1 MQGQED
7 LALLREIISTL
18 IRHILNIL
26 QEDPSKLH
34 RTTMMSLDRSVRLY
48 ALLRKLYGA
57 ETKEVKIEIEEVS
70 CDSK

>member
-1 MQGQED
+1 MQGHDD
-7 LALLREIISTL
+7 LVLLREIISTL

-26 QEDPSKLH
+26 KEDPSKLH

>member
-1 MQGQED
+1 MQGHDD
-7 LALLREIISTL
+7 LTLLREIISTL

>member
-1 MQGQED
+1 MQEHED
-7 LALLREIISTL
+7 LSLLREIISTL

-26 QEDPSKLH
+26 QEDPTKLH

-57 ETKEVKIEIEEVS
+57 EKKEVKIEIEEVS

>member
-1 MQGQED
+1 MQGHDD

>member
-1 MQGQED
+1 MQGHDD

-57 ETKEVKIEIEEVS
+57 ETKDVKIEIEEVS

>member
-1 MQGQED
+1 MQGQDD
-7 LALLREIISTL
+7 LVLLREIISTL

-26 QEDPSKLH
+26 KEDPSKLH

>member
-1 MQGQED
+1 MQGHDD

-57 ETKEVKIEIEEVS
+57 ETKEVKIEIEEVL

>member
-1 MQGQED
+1 
-7 LALLREIISTL
+7 
-18 IRHILNIL
+18 
-26 QEDPSKLH
+26 
-34 RTTMMSLDRSVRLY
+34 MMSLDRSVRLY

>member
-1 MQGQED
+1 MQGHDD

-26 QEDPSKLH
+26 KEDPSKLH